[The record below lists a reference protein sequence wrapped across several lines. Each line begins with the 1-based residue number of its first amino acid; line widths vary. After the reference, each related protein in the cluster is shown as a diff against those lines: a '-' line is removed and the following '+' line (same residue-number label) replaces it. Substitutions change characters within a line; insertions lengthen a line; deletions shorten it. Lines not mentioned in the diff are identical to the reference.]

1 MNEFYFLCKVKFDQM
16 QENGSVKKVTEQHL
30 VHAISF
36 SEAENLIAQEIAIY
50 NRETEVV
57 AVTRT
62 KIVDVVM
69 DDFGLA
75 SKTESEVNKILH
87 RTELSETADKYFKC
101 KLNFI
106 MLDEKTGKE
115 KKHSENYLVHANSVQ
130 AAHTLMDMYMKD
142 TMSDYVIERIDETKI
157 VDVFDVE
164 IK

>member
-16 QENGSVKKVTEQHL
+16 QANGSVKKVTEQHL

-36 SEAENLIAQEIAIY
+36 SEAENLIAQEIAQY
-50 NRETEVV
+50 TTGETEVV

-69 DDFGLA
+69 DDL
-75 SKTESEVNKILH
+75 VQ

-106 MLDEKTGKE
+106 MFDEKTGKE
-115 KKHSENYLVHANSVQ
+115 KKHPANYLVHANSVQ
-130 AAHTLMDMYMKD
+130 AAHKLMDLYMKD
-142 TMSDYVIERIDETKI
+142 TMSDYVIERIDETEI
-157 VDVFDVE
+157 IDVFDVE
-164 IK
+164 INK

>member
-1 MNEFYFLCKVKFDQM
+1 MSEFYFLCKVKFDQM

-36 SEAENLIAQEIAIY
+36 SEAENLIAQEIAQY
-50 NRETEVV
+50 TTGETEVV

-69 DDFGLA
+69 DDFGFA
-75 SKTESEVNKILH
+75 SKTES
-87 RTELSETADKYFKC
+87 TADKYFKC

-106 MLDEKTGKE
+106 TLDEKTGKE
-115 KKHSENYLVHANSVQ
+115 KKHSRNYLVHANSVQ
-130 AAHTLMDMYMKD
+130 AAHKLMDLYMTD

-157 VDVFDVE
+157 VDVFDAE

>member
-36 SEAENLIAQEIAIY
+36 SEAENLIAQEIAQY
-50 NRETEVV
+50 TTRETEVV

-75 SKTESEVNKILH
+75 SKTGSEVNS
-87 RTELSETADKYFKC
+87 TELSETAEKYFKC

>member
-36 SEAENLIAQEIAIY
+36 SEAENLIAQEIAQY
-50 NRETEVV
+50 TTGETEVV

-69 DDFGLA
+69 DDFGFA
-75 SKTESEVNKILH
+75 SKTES
-87 RTELSETADKYFKC
+87 TADKYFKC

-106 MLDEKTGKE
+106 TLDEKTGKE
-115 KKHSENYLVHANSVQ
+115 KKHSRNYLVHANSVQ
-130 AAHTLMDMYMKD
+130 AAHKLMDLYMTD

-157 VDVFDVE
+157 IDVFDAE

>member
-36 SEAENLIAQEIAIY
+36 SEAENIIAQVIAQY
-50 NRETEVV
+50 TTGETEVV

-75 SKTESEVNKILH
+75 SMESEVNKILH

-115 KKHSENYLVHANSVQ
+115 KKHSANYLVHANSVQ